1 MGILSRSVVPVIK
14 AWKETYLSDNVVD
27 FYNGGPTSSGIRVGT
42 DAAMRIS
49 TFWACTN
56 VLSQDVG
63 KAPLI
68 LYRRLPGGGRERAVD
83 HPLYALLHDRPNAF
97 QTPYRFKQAGQTAT
111 ILRGNYVAGITRYRG
126 RIRELLPIQPG
137 RIQIK
142 LEPDYRLSYKLD
154 GKERSAS
161 DFLHIRGLSLDGYT
175 GVSLATWA
183 RESLGLAAATEG
195 HGARLFSR
203 GALFRGVLYHPGK
216 MKNEEVAR
224 RTVESFDAMY
234 SGDQDHS
241 TALLEDGTKYEKMQ
255 MTAEDS
261 QFLQTRE
268 FQAYEIA
275 RWFRMPPHKVGLL
288 KEAKYATIEH
298 AALEYVIDT
307 LLSWLVN
314 WEQECNHSLLEGDD
328 REELYFEFL
337 VDHLLRGDIKSRYEA
352 YKSAILTGFMNRNE
366 AREREN
372 LNPAEGLDEF
382 LEPANMLPAGEPRGE
397 SDPPDPPAARAQ
409 FRLRDAFLR
418 NGRRFLD
425 DGEND
430 HG

>member
-1 MGILSRSVVPVIK
+1 MGILARSVVPAIK
-14 AWKETYLSDNVVD
+14 AWREDYLSDRVVD
-27 FYNGGPTSSGIRVGT
+27 FFNGGPTASGIRIGSDT
-42 DAAMRIS
+42 AMRIS
-49 TFWACTN
+49 TFYACTN

-68 LYRRLPGGGRERAVD
+68 LYRRLANGGRERATK
-83 HPLYALLHDRPNAF
+83 HPLYRLMHDRPNAF
-97 QTPYRFKQAGQTAT
+97 QTPYRFKQSGQTTT
-111 ILRGNYVAGITRYRG
+111 ILRGNYYAGISRFRG
-126 RIRELLPIQPG
+126 QIRELIPIRDG
-137 RIQIK
+137 RIQTKI
-142 LEPDYRLSYKLD
+142 EPDHRLSYKLD
-154 GKERSAS
+154 GVERPAS

-203 GALFRGVLYHPGK
+203 GALFRGVLMHPGK
-216 MKNEEVAR
+216 MKDDAVAR
-224 RTVESFDAMY
+224 RTVESFDSMY
-234 SGDQDHS
+234 RGDQDHS

-268 FQAYEIA
+268 FQAYEIC

-288 KEAKYATIEH
+288 KEAKYSTIE
-298 AALEYVIDT
+298 AAAIEYVVDT

-314 WEQECNHSLLEGDD
+314 WEQECNNSLLEGDD
-328 REELYFEFL
+328 REEYYFEHL

-352 YKSAILTGFMNRNE
+352 YKSGILTGFMNRNE

-372 LNPAEGLDEF
+372 LNPADGLDKF
-382 LEPANMLPAGEPRGE
+382 LEPANMLPAGEPRE
-397 SDPPDPPAARAQ
+397 TDAQ
-409 FRLRDAFLR
+409 P
-418 NGRRFLD
+418 
-425 DGEND
+425 
-430 HG
+430 